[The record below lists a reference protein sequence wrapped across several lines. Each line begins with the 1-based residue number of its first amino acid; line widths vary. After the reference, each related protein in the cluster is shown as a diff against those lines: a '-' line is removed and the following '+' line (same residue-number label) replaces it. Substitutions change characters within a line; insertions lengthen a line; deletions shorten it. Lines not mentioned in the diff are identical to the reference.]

1 MNAKYVNTMYDLK
14 GVDLMSNYIKL
25 HEEDCAGQ
33 YEGVFS
39 FVIVM
44 ISLQGSTDPTR
55 L

>member
-1 MNAKYVNTMYDLK
+1 MNKVYDLK

-25 HEEDCAGQ
+25 HEEECAGQ

-39 FVIVM
+39 LVIVM
-44 ISLQGSTDPTR
+44 ISLQSSTDPTS

>member
-1 MNAKYVNTMYDLK
+1 MNAKYVNMVYDLK

-33 YEGVFS
+33 YEGVSS
-39 FVIVM
+39 FVVVM
-44 ISLQGSTDPTR
+44 ISLQGSTDPTS